1 MNLEGCSA
9 VVTGGASG
17 LGAATAR
24 VGPGLFWGAMTG
36 FTSFVSHAGAPPYQV
51 FVLPLGL
58 SKTVFAGTSTIIFAY
73 VNAIKLV
80 PYWAL
85 GQLTLTSLNV
95 ALLLMPIAAVAVF
108 AGVQL
113 VKVLP
118 EKLFFQLIR
127 WALLLVSIKL
137 IYDGL
142 SGAT

>member
-1 MNLEGCSA
+1 
-9 VVTGGASG
+9 
-17 LGAATAR
+17 
-24 VGPGLFWGAMTG
+24 
-36 FTSFVSHAGAPPYQV
+36 
-51 FVLPLGL
+51 
-58 SKTVFAGTSTIIFAY
+58 
-73 VNAIKLV
+73 
-80 PYWAL
+80 L

-142 SGAT
+142 SG